1 MKIAVVCGHFLPH
14 LGYIEVHLAKALM
27 REGHRVL
34 VITSDAVP
42 AYVGS
47 LPRDGMEMEGVETVR
62 LPKMFSLG
70 QIVVSREIRKE
81 LRGFDPDFVI
91 AVGLGKRFVW
101 PVFDE
106 KYPVLVLYGDNAYS
120 HAQGGAFAKFKSRVL
135 YYLFKRSVYRRAVGK
150 AAIHVAYTPESFDVA
165 GRALG
170 GRAGE
175 FLSRRDRFI
184 HLGYWPDEFRYD
196 ENLRN
201 QKREE
206 LGFDRDDVVVVTC
219 GRISRE
225 KDLGSVVPILG
236 ALPSNYKWLI
246 VGGGDPAI
254 LADLDNALKAE
265 LEPDRYRRTGHR
277 SRSQLNAYYCAGDI
291 GLFTVPAISN
301 IEAAGT
307 GLPLILPPT
316 GSLSALREWGFCRG
330 DWAGENEDKADAIR
344 HADVNGN
351 ERKRLGELAAEKL
364 SWPVQAKTLIGWMV
378 DKLSPEKRTSD

>member
-1 MKIAVVCGHFLPH
+1 MKIALVCGHFLPR

-62 LPKMFSLG
+62 LPKVFSLG
-70 QIVVSREIRKE
+70 QIVVSRGIRKE

-91 AVGLGKRFVW
+91 TVGLGKRFVQ

-135 YYLFKRSVYRRAVGK
+135 YDLFKRSVYRQAVGK

-225 KDLGSVVPILG
+225 KDLGSVVPVLG

-254 LADLDNALKAE
+254 LADLDRALETE
-265 LEPDRYRRTGHR
+265 LEPGRFRRVGHR
-277 SRSQLNAYYCAGDI
+277 ARSELNAFYCAGDI

-307 GLPLILPPT
+307 GLPLVLPPT
-316 GSLSALREWGFCRG
+316 GSLSALRELRFCRG
-330 DWAGENEDKADAIR
+330 DWAGTKEDKADAIR
-344 HADVNGN
+344 RAAVDGD
-351 ERKRLGELAAEKL
+351 ERRRLGELAVEKL
-364 SWPVQAKTLIGWMV
+364 SWPVQANTLVGWMEQR
-378 DKLSPEKRTSD
+378 LSQDKRTSE